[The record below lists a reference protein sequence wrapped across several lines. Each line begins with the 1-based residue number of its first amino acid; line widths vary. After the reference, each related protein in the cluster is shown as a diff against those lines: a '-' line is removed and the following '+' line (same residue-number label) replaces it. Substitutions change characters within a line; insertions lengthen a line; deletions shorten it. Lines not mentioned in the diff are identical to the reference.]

1 MLLTMDNGCG
11 VMGDV
16 SYHAPDAA
24 GYSMPYYWRTTYW
37 GREGVIETA
46 SNADHLALT
55 TATGSKT
62 ERRDL
67 PAGNSGGYFRAFLKT
82 IRGEA
87 LADGE
92 PTTQDVLD
100 SSACVLRIQ
109 AAADTGQTRVEL
121 T

>member
-1 MLLTMDNGCG
+1 MLLTLDNGCG
-11 VMGDV
+11 VIGDV

-24 GYSMPYYWRTTYW
+24 GYSMPYYWRTTFW

-46 SNADHLALT
+46 TNADHLSLT
-55 TATGSKT
+55 TATGSAT
-62 ERRDL
+62 ELREL

-92 PTTQDVLD
+92 PSTQDVLD
-100 SSACVLRIQ
+100 SSERVLRIQ
-109 AAADTGQTRVEL
+109 AAADEGQTGVVL